1 MVKTNL
7 ITIKTYGNRV
17 EAEAD
22 KNLIENY
29 NIKAVIFADDCGG
42 ACPHMTFTGGVQL
55 LTNKENQK
63 EVRKILK
70 IDNE

>member
-1 MVKTNL
+1 MAKTNL
-7 ITIKTYGNRV
+7 ITIKAYSNRA

-22 KNLIENY
+22 KSLIENH

-42 ACPHMTFTGGVQL
+42 ACPHMTFTRGVQL
-55 LTNKENQK
+55 LVNEKNQK

-70 IDNE
+70 LDT